1 MTEHIKIGAV
11 PPRRHYIADG
21 TQRAFAYP
29 FPIFASEDMQVH
41 LDAALQTGGYTVSG
55 SGMTAGGTVTFDLA
69 PDEGVQVTLLRRLPY
84 ERVTDFLE
92 SGALPARSLNDE
104 YDYLTAC
111 VQQLADDA
119 LMMLRYAPTDLPA
132 SSLLPG
138 RAARANQLLAFDGS
152 GNPTVTPAID
162 SEGLSSYVGPGAGA
176 VRRSIRDKL
185 ADIASV
191 RDFGAVGDGIAD
203 DTLAIQTAL
212 TAATA
217 VFVPPGDIQG
227 HRDLAGRV
235 RAELL
240 RVGGGVDHPGG
251 WRRLPGDPAA
261 GQLRQPAPSADRAGD
276 GGDQADGAGR
286 AVRAERRP

>member
-21 TQRAFAYP
+21 VQRAFAYP

-55 SGMTAGGTVTFDLA
+55 SGMTAGGTVTFDQA

-119 LMMLRYAPTDLPA
+119 LTALHYAPTDLPA
-132 SSLLPG
+132 SSVLPG
-138 RAARANQLLAFDGS
+138 RAARANQLLAFDGG
-152 GNPTVTPAID
+152 GNPTVTPAVD
-162 SEGLSSYVGPGAGA
+162 SEGLSSFVGPGAGA

-185 ADIASV
+185 ADVASV
-191 RDFGAVGDGIAD
+191 KDFGAVGDGIAD
-203 DTLAIQTAL
+203 DTLAIQAAL
-212 TAATA
+212 TAA
-217 VFVPPGDIQG
+217 GE
-227 HRDLAGRV
+227 
-235 RAELL
+235 RAEAWFAEEAPKLDA
-240 RVGGGVDHPGG
+240 RMEEVFRGAGVEVVSM
-251 WRRLPGDPAA
+251 
-261 GQLRQPAPSADRAGD
+261 SAEDYDAWMKIAQDTAFSTFAKSVD
-276 GGDQADGAGR
+276 GGQELLDAAS
-286 AVRAERRP
+286 AVE